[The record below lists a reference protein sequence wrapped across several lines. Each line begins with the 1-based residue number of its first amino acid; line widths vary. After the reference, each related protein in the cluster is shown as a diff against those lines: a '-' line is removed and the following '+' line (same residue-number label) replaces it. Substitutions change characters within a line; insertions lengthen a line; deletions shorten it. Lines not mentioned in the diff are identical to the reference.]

1 MKFEFITADTV
12 VPSCLP
18 LPVAILRLP
27 VNNTAKIVY
36 ARLLH
41 TTLAAGMTDGD
52 GIRFVCFP
60 VSEMAAGLSR
70 SAVTVKRSLK
80 ELEDVGLIMRVRR
93 GIGEPNYIYTRL
105 PKKEDERNE

>member
-12 VPSCLP
+12 VSPRLP

-36 ARLLH
+36 ARLLS
-41 TTLAAGMTDGD
+41 TTLAAGMTDGN
-52 GIRFVCFP
+52 GLRFVCFP

-105 PKKEDERNE
+105 PQKEDERNE